1 MCLMISLDA
10 KLREGAFRFQLG
22 TGSTAINYTQ
32 YIDTPFI
39 NNMLLRFMYTPNTYT
54 VL

>member
-22 TGSTAINYTQ
+22 TGSTAINYTPIYRHALYQ
-32 YIDTPFI
+32 QHVITFH
-39 NNMLLRFMYTPNTYT
+39 TPNTYT